1 MWLTYSLIPNRGP
14 PWGGE
19 ATLGSMQVDGLQSA
33 TLTLS
38 ELKIF
43 RYLPVPEH
51 MAGVGS
57 GCRKLFSNPRQGGR
71 AGVVGVPAGGWP
83 CSHRPCSCSSRNV
96 QRPPAWWQ
104 RSSTSAAAAASSSGS
119 SESSSSFT
127 TLRPKPNIP
136 QIWLLGFL
144 NTCIYMP
151 HFLFVLVL

>member
-1 MWLTYSLIPNRGP
+1 MALAVESSSLIPDR
-14 PWGGE
+14 
-19 ATLGSMQVDGLQSA
+19 
-33 TLTLS
+33 
-38 ELKIF
+38 
-43 RYLPVPEH
+43 
-51 MAGVGS
+51 
-57 GCRKLFSNPRQGGR
+57 GR

-83 CSHRPCSCSSRNV
+83 CSHRPCSCSSSSRNI

-144 NTCIYMP
+144 NTCIYIYLI
-151 HFLFVLVL
+151 FSSYSYYNRLESDLFKVNMGLEPTRSHDSEHTQPLPKPATNMHHALLTFISWS